1 MSLETS
7 STNGFT
13 IARLPTRLDAAAADA
28 VRTELVSMLG
38 APGARLL
45 LDLSRVQF
53 IDSTGLGVLVTAH
66 KTAVAKGLKFAL
78 FALPDPVR
86 SIVEVTRL
94 HSVFDIYPDRDSAL
108 GALCHGN

>member
-1 MSLETS
+1 VSLETS

-13 IARLPTRLDAAAADA
+13 IVRLPTRLDAAVADA

-38 APGARLL
+38 AAGTKLL
-45 LDLSRVQF
+45 LDLSMVQF

-66 KTAVAKGLKFAL
+66 KTAVAKDLKFAL

-86 SIVEVTRL
+86 AIVEVTRL

-108 GALCHGN
+108 AALCHGN